1 MSTKEDEDKV
11 DSRIEDKY
19 TDPDKERPPVSERA
33 KEVLGHNLVD
43 PYYKG
48 VER

>member
-1 MSTKEDEDKV
+1 MSENTIEDKV
-11 DSRIEDKY
+11 DSRITDEY

-33 KEVLGHNLVD
+33 KEVLGHNLID
-43 PYYKG
+43 PSYEG